1 MYRTAGYGLRKP
13 QMPRFSNRDLI
24 ARSSRPDVF
33 CKRGV
38 LRNFAKLTRK
48 HVRQSLRPATLL
60 QKSLCHRYFPVNFMK
75 FLRTPIFIEHLWWL
89 LLNCTEMAKY
99 TCGLKHKIQCKNLA
113 KQFTLHS
120 AEAYSEPFP
129 TSKQGGYLVGGN
141 YFHKKVHLRCLKR
154 F

>member
-1 MYRTAGYGLRKP
+1 
-13 QMPRFSNRDLI
+13 MPRVLNGDLI
-24 ARSSRPDVF
+24 ARSSRPDEF

-48 HVRQSLRPATLL
+48 HLRRL
-60 QKSLCHRYFPVNFMK
+60 QLYYKSLWRRYFPVNFMK

>member
-1 MYRTAGYGLRKP
+1 
-13 QMPRFSNRDLI
+13 MPKVSNGDLI
-24 ARSSRPDVF
+24 VRSSRPDVF
-33 CKRGV
+33 CKRRV
-38 LRNFAKLTRK
+38 LRNFAKLARK
-48 HVRQSLRPATLL
+48 HLRRL
-60 QKSLCHRYFPVNFMK
+60 QLYYKGLWHRYFPVNFMK

-99 TCGLKHKIQCKNLA
+99 TCGLKHKIQCKNLT

-120 AEAYSEPFP
+120 AESYSEPFP

>member
-1 MYRTAGYGLRKP
+1 
-13 QMPRFSNRDLI
+13 MPRVSNRDLI

-48 HVRQSLRPATLL
+48 HLRQILFFNKVAGLRPATLL
-60 QKSLCHRYFPVNFMK
+60 QKSLWHRYFPVNFVK